1 VVARKEEFSGRIDRL
16 HERLVACA
24 HARVQR
30 LSRRVHEL
38 SGRRALASYTTRLAM
53 TQRRTDELARS
64 LSDALRNGVSART
77 RRLQTIDRRLDAFE
91 LGRRLAR
98 DRAKLVSVDARMR
111 ETVRD
116 RTHRL
121 RARLGGF
128 AGRLDS
134 LSPLAVLARGYAVC
148 WNEDR
153 TRAIRDAADVAK
165 GDTVHVTLSRGAI
178 AAKVSDIE

>member
-1 VVARKEEFSGRIDRL
+1 VSS
-16 HERLVACA
+16 A

-38 SGRRALASYTTRLAM
+38 SGRRALAGYTTRLAM
-53 TQRRTDELARS
+53 TQRRTDELTRS
-64 LSDALRNGVSART
+64 MTDALRGVFTLRA
-77 RRLQTIDRRLDAFE
+77 RRLQTIDRRLEAFE

-98 DRAKLVSVDARMR
+98 DRAKLVGVDARMR
-111 ETVRD
+111 ETVRG

-121 RARLGGF
+121 QARFGELS
-128 AGRLDS
+128 GRLDT

-148 WNEDR
+148 WNDDR
-153 TRAIRDAADVAK
+153 TRAIRDAADVKK

-178 AAKVSDIE
+178 EAKVSGVE